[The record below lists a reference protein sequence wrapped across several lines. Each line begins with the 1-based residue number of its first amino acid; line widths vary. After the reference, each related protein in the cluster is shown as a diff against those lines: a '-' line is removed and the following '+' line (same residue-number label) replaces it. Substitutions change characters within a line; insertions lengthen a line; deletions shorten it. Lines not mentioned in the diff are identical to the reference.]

1 MVVAVG
7 KVTPITTYVAFQV
20 NDLLVPLSNNLNINL
35 SPSRGVPVGA
45 LIVSPAANAV
55 YAYTSLADISGVKD
69 DADAA
74 EVTLGS
80 MRLLV
85 NVSVPV

>member
-1 MVVAVG
+1 MSAVATLG
-7 KVTPITTYVAFQV
+7 V
-20 NDLLVPLSNNLNINL
+20 NV
-35 SPSRGVPVGA
+35 
-45 LIVSPAANAV
+45 
-55 YAYTSLADISGVKD
+55 

-80 MRLLV
+80 MRLFV

>member
-1 MVVAVG
+1 M
-7 KVTPITTYVAFQV
+7 
-20 NDLLVPLSNNLNINL
+20 L
-35 SPSRGVPVGA
+35 
-45 LIVSPAANAV
+45 
-55 YAYTSLADISGVKD
+55 GVKD

-85 NVSVPV
+85 NVAVFVVLIEGAAGYVTNTFTVPENVTAAFELLDESMVVRVNVGPVVEYVPKPTSQFPDASVAE

>member
-1 MVVAVG
+1 M
-7 KVTPITTYVAFQV
+7 
-20 NDLLVPLSNNLNINL
+20 
-35 SPSRGVPVGA
+35 
-45 LIVSPAANAV
+45 VSPAANAV
-55 YAYTSLADISGVKD
+55 YAYTSAVATLGVKD